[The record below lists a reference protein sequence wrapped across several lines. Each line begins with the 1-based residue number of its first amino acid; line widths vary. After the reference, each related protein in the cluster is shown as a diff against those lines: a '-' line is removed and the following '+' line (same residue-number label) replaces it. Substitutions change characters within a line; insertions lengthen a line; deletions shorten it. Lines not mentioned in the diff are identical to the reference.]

1 MSVSI
6 AELKSEHPQYYRVES
21 KFQKSLHSRDACE
34 FLMGTNSTHVLIHY
48 FGQYMYARPN
58 KDFGSKDGFS
68 KQTLNWLNRILFLF
82 VLLFIFLFMLL
93 LPAVC
98 LGTGVYGLVSCNTDG
113 LSYIQLIVVGG
124 VALVEFV
131 ARVVWYIIGRL
142 DTKDSIFTFIE
153 IIDFLPIPIVAFFIW
168 GIIEG
173 ARILSCSTG
182 FLTHIPLPLNIL
194 GLIGWGPYVYFRLQ
208 KFAIHIF
215 DGPK

>member
-1 MSVSI
+1 
-6 AELKSEHPQYYRVES
+6 
-21 KFQKSLHSRDACE
+21 
-34 FLMGTNSTHVLIHY
+34 MGTNSTHVLIHY
-48 FGQYMYARPN
+48 FAQYMYARPN

-113 LSYIQLIVVGG
+113 LSYTQLTVVGG

-173 ARILSCSTG
+173 ARGSCQIYS
-182 FLTHIPLPLNIL
+182 LANIPLLLNIV
-194 GLIGWGPYVYFRLQ
+194 GLVGWGSYFLFRIQ
-208 KFAIHIF
+208 KFIIRIIE
-215 DGPK
+215 GPK